1 MSRRNNQKT
10 ESSFDPASEKKGKLF
25 IISAPSGAGKTTLC
39 KELLKHFKEIRFSI
53 SHTTRQPRPD
63 ETEGIDYFFTSEK
76 EFLKGIQNNT
86 WAEWAEVH
94 GNYYGTSIEFLND
107 ALSSGS
113 SVLLDID
120 FQGTMQILKTYPDAI
135 TIFIMPPSIEI
146 LKSRLQYRGTESD
159 DVIERRLIHAKQEM
173 KKKNL
178 YQYNI
183 INDKLTNAREEL
195 FNIINNHLS
204 RKIK

>member
-1 MSRRNNQKT
+1 MSRGNNQKT
-10 ESSFDPASEKKGKLF
+10 EGSFDPASEKKGKLF

-53 SHTTRQPRPD
+53 SHTTRQPRSD
-63 ETEGIDYFFTSEK
+63 EAEGIDYFFTSEK
-76 EFLKGIQNNT
+76 EFLEGIKNNT

-94 GNYYGTSIEFLND
+94 GNYYGTSKEFLNG

-120 FQGTMQILKTYPDAI
+120 FQGTMQILKTYSDAV

-159 DVIERRLIHAKQEM
+159 EVIERRLINAKQEI

-178 YQYNI
+178 YQYII

-204 RKIK
+204 RKN

>member
-1 MSRRNNQKT
+1 MSSGNHQKT
-10 ESSFDPASEKKGKLF
+10 EGSFGPASGKKGKLF

-53 SHTTRQPRPD
+53 SHTTRQPRP
-63 ETEGIDYFFTSEK
+63 EEAEGIDYFFTSEK
-76 EFLKGIQNNT
+76 EFLKGIKNNA
-86 WAEWAEVH
+86 WAEWADVH
-94 GNYYGTSIEFLND
+94 GNYYGTSKEFLDD

-120 FQGTMQILKTYPDAI
+120 FQGTMQILKTYPDAV
-135 TIFIMPPSIEI
+135 TIFIMPPSIEV
-146 LKSRLQYRGTESD
+146 LKSRLHYRGTESD
-159 DVIERRLIHAKQEM
+159 EVIEKRLMNAKQEI

-178 YQYNI
+178 YQYII
-183 INDKLTNAREEL
+183 INDVLTNAREEL

-204 RKIK
+204 RKN

>member
-1 MSRRNNQKT
+1 MSRGNNQKT
-10 ESSFDPASEKKGKLF
+10 EGSFDPASEKKGKLF

-76 EFLKGIQNNT
+76 EFLEGIKNNT

-94 GNYYGTSIEFLND
+94 GNYYGTSKEFLD
-107 ALSSGS
+107 GSLSSGS

-120 FQGTMQILKTYPDAI
+120 FQGTMQILKTYPDAV

-159 DVIERRLIHAKQEM
+159 EVIERRLINAKQEI

-178 YQYNI
+178 YQYII

-204 RKIK
+204 RKN